1 MILMVLGGIAA
12 LVFGFWLGSP
22 ARYERN
28 LDEIEEAI
36 DKERPRRQA
45 KRHFTFLNAYL
56 NRKAPPR
63 ARKRHQPR
71 RTPFSGLSGQAP
83 PPPGGSSSPSSPDG
97 STPSGR

>member
-1 MILMVLGGIAA
+1 MILLVLGGVAA
-12 LVFGFWLGSP
+12 LLFGFWLGSP

-45 KRHFTFLNAYL
+45 TRHFTFLNAYL

-63 ARKRHQPR
+63 ARKRHQAR
-71 RTPFSGLSGQAP
+71 RTPFSGLSQAP
-83 PPPGGSSSPSSPDG
+83 PRDPSSSEGKG
-97 STPSGR
+97 S